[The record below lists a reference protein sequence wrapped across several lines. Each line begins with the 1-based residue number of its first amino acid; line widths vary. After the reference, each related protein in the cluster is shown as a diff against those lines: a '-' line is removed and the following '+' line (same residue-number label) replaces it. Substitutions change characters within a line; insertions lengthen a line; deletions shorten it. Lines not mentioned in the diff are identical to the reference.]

1 MNKIKSLNLMITSR
15 CNSAC
20 NMCNIWKSKNG
31 CELSTEKLKKL
42 LNASDFSEIEDVSI
56 SGGEPLLKSDIS
68 EFSVCVLKALP
79 KLKMFFINTNG
90 LMPEKSLELAKYL
103 IAQSKAV
110 NRELVIYFS
119 VSIEGPKEI
128 HEIIRG
134 RSYDTS
140 IKTVTLLKDLIY
152 KNFQVMLSMTVQKKN
167 VAHINEVSALAKY
180 LGCNFSFRFADFS
193 DNYYE
198 NSENKNIALSREESI
213 KILEQLKDMFSEDKF
228 FPVLYNHVCHQ
239 KNDIMLDADNN
250 LICQAGKIFIF
261 IKNDG
266 NIYPCIY
273 SDQVIGNIDDG
284 LRPFSLER
292 LKSCPCCTECH
303 IYPMLNYSK
312 NIDEQII

>member
-1 MNKIKSLNLMITSR
+1 MVTNR
-15 CNSAC
+15 CNGAC
-20 NMCNIWKSKNG
+20 NMCNIWKLENG
-31 CELSTEKLKKL
+31 SDLPTEKLRKL
-42 LNASDFSEIEDVSI
+42 FSAADFSEVEDVSI
-56 SGGEPLLKSDIS
+56 SGGEPLLKTDVAELS
-68 EFSVCVLKALP
+68 KALIKAFP

-90 LMPEKSLELAKYL
+90 LMPEKSLELAREL
-103 IAQSKAV
+103 RVQAKAL
-110 NRELVIYFS
+110 NKELVIYFS

-140 IKTVTLLKDLIY
+140 IKTVTLLKDLISE
-152 KNFQVMLSMTVQKKN
+152 NFQVMLSMTIQKQN
-167 VAHINEVSALAKY
+167 ATYINEVSALAKS

-198 NSENKNIALSREESI
+198 NSENKNISLSREESQ
-213 KILEQLKDMFSEDKF
+213 KILEEVKDMFVNDKF
-228 FPVLYNHVCHQ
+228 FPVLYDHICRQ
-239 KNDIMLDADNN
+239 KNDVMLDANNN

-273 SDQVIGNIDDG
+273 SDQVIGNIEEG
-284 LRPFSLER
+284 LKPFTLER

-303 IYPMLNYSK
+303 IYPMLNYSR
-312 NIDEQII
+312 